1 MIPSHSASHGTVSEP
16 ALSELVVVAYGKRD
30 DTHHVTWA
38 DAFTH
43 IQHAN
48 SMLARAAPAYYTHTH
63 ALLTLGPGKL
73 HLCRSLDGPLP
84 SPLRAAHAAPSQLI
98 DRLGRHLGMRPC
110 ACA

>member
-84 SPLRAAHAAPSQLI
+84 TIPSEP
-98 DRLGRHLGMRPC
+98 HMPRPHNLLT
-110 ACA
+110 ASAGTSE